1 VLAVPAA
8 VPRDLTS
15 ATVGAREPAPACLF
29 AVKHLYLLRH
39 AKSDWGQP
47 LTDHDRPL
55 AGRGRRASRL
65 LEAYLR
71 AEGIKPAF
79 VLCSSALRTRE
90 TLAHLLPALGDG
102 TTISIERGLYG
113 AGASALL
120 ARLRRVD
127 DAVPSVMVIG
137 HNPGTEDLARELAG
151 NGDRT
156 ALSRIEAK
164 FPTAAM
170 ATIELSHSRWRDLAP
185 RRARLTGF
193 VAPRDLVGTYDPSP

>member
-1 VLAVPAA
+1 
-8 VPRDLTS
+8 
-15 ATVGAREPAPACLF
+15 
-29 AVKHLYLLRH
+29 VKHLYLLRH
-39 AKSDWGQP
+39 AKSDWAQP

-55 AGRGRRASRL
+55 AGRGHRASRL

-71 AEGIKPAF
+71 AEKVEPAL
-79 VLCSSALRTRE
+79 VLCSSALRTRQ
-90 TLAHLLPALGDG
+90 TLAHLLPALGAG

-113 AGASALL
+113 AGASELL

-137 HNPGTEDLARELAG
+137 HNPGTEQLAHQLT
-151 NGDRT
+151 GDGDK
-156 ALSRIEAK
+156 AAVARIETK

-170 ATIELSHSRWRDLAP
+170 ATIELSRNWHDLAP

-193 VAPRDLVGTYDPSP
+193 VAPRDLVGKYDPSP